1 MTPAN
6 IIDAGDVLVV
16 GAGLAGLYTALKLS
30 HRPVTLI
37 ASAGTHKGS
46 SSFWAQGGIAAAIG
60 ADDSPDLHTEDTIR
74 AGDGL
79 VDETIAALLAHNA
92 ADRLQDLVD
101 FGVPFNKNLNGG
113 LALGR
118 EAAHQRNRI
127 AGVSGDRAGREIMKC
142 LGQLAESS
150 PSINLLNGFS
160 AYELAIEDG
169 RVVGVFADTGKH
181 PFGTTLIKTRAVILA
196 CGGSG
201 YLYATTTNP
210 QFANGAALAM
220 AARAGASIADPEFVQ
235 FHPTAI
241 HGMGDP
247 APLATEAL
255 RGVGARLINARGE
268 AFMSAYHDDA
278 EMAPRDIVA
287 RAVFDEIQKTGSV
300 GLDLRGQIA
309 ETLDEKFP
317 TVADYCKK
325 GGFDPRVSPI
335 PVAPAAHYHMGG
347 IKVDQNGR
355 TSLPGL
361 WACGECAST
370 GAHGA
375 NRLAS
380 NSLLEALVFGA
391 RIAEHIDFT
400 VPIRAA
406 SSPQPPMLAPSTT
419 IQQVMPA
426 MQKLRDCMARH
437 VGVVRTRE
445 GLEEAFMQL
454 FRLERIASDTPDL
467 SNMVVTALMITA
479 AAYEREE
486 SRGSHFRSDYPN
498 KHAIAERS
506 TMTLDDA
513 RAIASQ
519 ACTIDHD
526 AEQHQKKTG
535 TGQLMA

>member
-1 MTPAN
+1 MTPTN

-37 ASAGTHKGS
+37 ASANTPKGS

-60 ADDSPDLHTEDTIR
+60 ADDTPALHAEDTIK

-79 VDETIAALLAHNA
+79 VDETIAALLAHDA
-92 ADRLQDLVD
+92 ADRLQDLLD
-101 FGVPFNKNLNGG
+101 FGVPFNKDENGD

-142 LGQLAESS
+142 LGRLAESS
-150 PSINLLNGFS
+150 PSINMLNGFS

-169 RVVGVFADTGKH
+169 RVVGIFADTGKH
-181 PFGTTLIKTRAVILA
+181 PFGTTLIKARAVILA

-210 QFANGAALAM
+210 EFANGAALAM
-220 AARAGASIADPEFVQ
+220 AARAGATIADAEFVQ

-255 RGVGARLINARGE
+255 RGEGAKLVNAHGDR
-268 AFMSAYHDDA
+268 FMAAYHADA

-300 GLDLRGQIA
+300 GLDLRGHIA
-309 ETLDEKFP
+309 ETLDDRFP
-317 TVADYCKK
+317 TVASYCKE
-325 GGFDPRVSPI
+325 GGVDPHLSPI

-400 VPIRAA
+400 VPVRAS
-406 SSPQPPMLAPSTT
+406 SSPQPPKLAPNTT

-437 VGVVRTRE
+437 VGVVRTRD
-445 GLEEAFMQL
+445 GLEEAFKQL
-454 FRLERIASDTPDL
+454 LRLERVAAGTPDL

-479 AAYEREE
+479 AAYQRTE
-486 SRGSHFRSDYPN
+486 SRGSHFRSDFPE

-506 TMTLDDA
+506 TLTLDAA
-513 RAIASQ
+513 RAIATTYYDAHPHDQETDGSQ
-519 ACTIDHD
+519 ITA
-526 AEQHQKKTG
+526 
-535 TGQLMA
+535 

>member
-37 ASAGTHKGS
+37 TSAGTHKGS

-92 ADRLQDLVD
+92 AERLEDLAD
-101 FGVPFNKNLNGG
+101 FGVPFNKDLNGG

-150 PSINLLNGFS
+150 PSINMLSGFS

-181 PFGTTLIKTRAVILA
+181 PFGKTLIKARAVILA

-210 QFANGAALAM
+210 QFSNGAALAM

-255 RGVGARLINARGE
+255 RGVGARLINERGE
-268 AFMSAYHDDA
+268 AFMSAYHDDS

-400 VPIRAA
+400 LPVRAA

-426 MQKLRDCMARH
+426 MQKLRDCMSRH

-445 GLEEAFMQL
+445 GLEEAFKQL

-467 SNMVVTALMITA
+467 SNMILTALMITA

-506 TMTLDDA
+506 TLTLDDA
-513 RAIASQ
+513 RAIASK

-526 AEQHQKKTG
+526 AEHHQKETG